1 MTGEQQMSQKKPEI
15 TFKYVFNYAY
25 NPTYV
30 NGAQGGFSP
39 RGEMVINFYLER
51 QPLPE
56 AISHEITPEGAIGK
70 ETGAVPQDLAQSMV
84 RFIDTGV
91 VMSYE
96 NARVF
101 HAWMGEKLREVEELS
116 KARNAFENTPAAGQ
130 A

>member
-1 MTGEQQMSQKKPEI
+1 MSQKKPEI
-15 TFKYVFNYAY
+15 KFKYVFNYGY
-25 NPTYV
+25 NPSYV

-56 AISHEITPEGAIGK
+56 AICHEITPEGAIGG
-70 ETGAVPQDLAQSMV
+70 ETSVEPKDLAQSMV
-84 RFIDTGV
+84 RYIDTGV
-91 VMSYE
+91 VMNYE

-101 HAWMGEKLREVEELS
+101 HAWLGDKLREVEELS
-116 KARNAFENTPAAGQ
+116 KARSAFENTPAAGQ

>member
-1 MTGEQQMSQKKPEI
+1 MSSKKPEL

-51 QPLPE
+51 QPLPN
-56 AISHEITPEGAIGK
+56 AISHEITPEGAIGN
-70 ETGAVPQDLAQSMV
+70 ETGMDPKDLASSMV

-91 VMSYE
+91 VMSYD
-96 NARVF
+96 NAKVF
-101 HAWMGEKLREVEELS
+101 HAWLGDKLREVEEIH
-116 KARNAFENTPAAGQ
+116 KARTEFEQSEARGQ

>member
-1 MTGEQQMSQKKPEI
+1 MTHKKKEI

-51 QPLPE
+51 QPLPDSL
-56 AISHEITPEGAIGK
+56 SHEITPEGGIGR
-70 ETGAVPQDLAQSMV
+70 ETAVEPHDLANSIV
-84 RFIDTGV
+84 RFVDTGV
-91 VMSYE
+91 VMSYDS
-96 NARVF
+96 AKIF
-101 HAWMGEKLREVEELS
+101 HNWMGEQLHMMEEMH
-116 KARNAFENTPAAGQ
+116 KAQIAFESSKTAGQ

>member
-1 MTGEQQMSQKKPEI
+1 MSQKKPEI

-56 AISHEITPEGAIGK
+56 SISHEITPEGAIGR
-70 ETGAVPQDLAQSMV
+70 ETAVEPEDLSSSLV
-84 RFIDTGV
+84 RYVDTGV
-91 VMSYE
+91 VMNYE
-96 NARVF
+96 SAKIFHSWLGEQLHAMEELQKARV
-101 HAWMGEKLREVEELS
+101 
-116 KARNAFENTPAAGQ
+116 AFEGAPAAGQ